1 MTKKYLIDYGIRNK
15 KVLIVG
21 GTRDLGKEISL
32 QLLKSGC
39 KVSIIGRN
47 KNLLNKTINYFK
59 KLKLK
64 NLVGYAA
71 DVSSEKETNQLIE
84 KFRKEK
90 INFDIIVYNAGSS
103 AVVKNSLASR
113 EDFKK
118 VWNLNLGAA
127 VAFNQF
133 AAPYMKRKKWGR
145 IVHVSSVSAINFS
158 GYTAYVAAKSAVHG
172 YVKSVS
178 RHLAKENIII
188 SAVCPGPMKLK
199 GRYLSNIEKKNKKE
213 WKDYVKNHLPI
224 GRLATQAE
232 VVNTILFLCSRL
244 ASYCSGSIFTT
255 DGSYHY

>member
-1 MTKKYLIDYGIRNK
+1 MIKNFLIDYEIRNK
-15 KVLIVG
+15 RALIVG
-21 GTRDLGKEISL
+21 GTKDLGKEISL

-39 KVSIIGRN
+39 KIFIIGRDKVVL
-47 KNLLNKTINYFK
+47 KNTLNYFS
-59 KLKLK
+59 KLKLNK
-64 NLVGYAA
+64 PKGFIA
-71 DVSSEKETNQLIE
+71 DISSESETNKLIE
-84 KFRKEK
+84 KFKKEK

-103 AVVKNSLASR
+103 TVVKDSLASR

-127 VAFNQF
+127 VALNQF
-133 AAPYMKRKKWGR
+133 AVPYMKKKKWGR
-145 IVHVSSVSAINFS
+145 IVHVSSTSAINFS

-188 SAVCPGPMKLK
+188 SAVCPGPINFK
-199 GRYLSNIEKKNKKE
+199 GRYLSNIEKKNQKE
-213 WKDYVKNHLPI
+213 WKEYVRKHLPI
-224 GRLATQAE
+224 GRLATQSE